1 MVTNSSPT
9 ENWHGWMKAMV
20 IIYKYIIYLKIYS
33 LLKSP
38 CWKAIKEIFY
48 FCEKQYFNVSTLAY
62 HIFRTFFSAYCRGDN
77 GIFGSWL

>member
-1 MVTNSSPT
+1 MVTNSSTT
-9 ENWHGWMKAMV
+9 ETWHGWMKAMV

-38 CWKAIKEIFY
+38 CWKAIKEIF
-48 FCEKQYFNVSTLAY
+48 FFVINSASMLVHCHT
-62 HIFRTFFSAYCRGDN
+62 TFSVLFSSAYCRGDN